1 MRTHSVRF
9 PRTGATFSA
18 RPAVRF
24 VGAMQRDTFMR
35 KFLRSAV
42 LPALLLLPAC
52 SGGGSADAAAGNT
65 SGAAVHVVVD
75 TAAGVDG
82 LVQFQVAAAVLE
94 HRDGLTTGNLL
105 AAPVVLTVAD
115 ASGEASGLALRDA
128 PSGDFTALHLLVAPG
143 TGVVLNAA
151 GQLLPIVCGGD
162 LRVPITDGLLHDRSQ
177 SSWLVVGH
185 DAAAPTFAAGTVWV
199 PVLSARLDGS
209 VGDLGL
215 RVAGVQAPALAANV
229 ALAGEGV
236 LRVGFDDACTFAD
249 DDHGGGSQGR
259 DDFLTGTGSGD
270 DVRVGG
276 RLQRDGSF
284 LATRARRRAGDD
296 RPRLLGRIT
305 ELRPL
310 ETSFVFEVQA
320 ELRRN
325 GERRLLDPRVEVLVR
340 AAGAR
345 LHRSGGHVVM
355 AFADLLVGDF
365 AKVEFTQRTPVP
377 GDRDEVLA
385 REIEVPGAAL
395 MPSPE
400 WQGFVTAVD
409 VGAGTIM
416 VGPWHDDP
424 IVIEGVVVTSV
435 VVSVGAE
442 TTIERKAQGGGG
454 RTPIGLGDVLAGGDR
469 IWWRGEVT
477 GPQAVAARWVR
488 VRAE

>member
-1 MRTHSVRF
+1 
-9 PRTGATFSA
+9 
-18 RPAVRF
+18 
-24 VGAMQRDTFMR
+24 
-35 KFLRSAV
+35 
-42 LPALLLLPAC
+42 
-52 SGGGSADAAAGNT
+52 
-65 SGAAVHVVVD
+65 
-75 TAAGVDG
+75 
-82 LVQFQVAAAVLE
+82 
-94 HRDGLTTGNLL
+94 
-105 AAPVVLTVAD
+105 
-115 ASGEASGLALRDA
+115 
-128 PSGDFTALHLLVAPG
+128 
-143 TGVVLNAA
+143 
-151 GQLLPIVCGGD
+151 
-162 LRVPITDGLLHDRSQ
+162 
-177 SSWLVVGH
+177 
-185 DAAAPTFAAGTVWV
+185 
-199 PVLSARLDGS
+199 
-209 VGDLGL
+209 
-215 RVAGVQAPALAANV
+215 
-229 ALAGEGV
+229 
-236 LRVGFDDACTFAD
+236 
-249 DDHGGGSQGR
+249 
-259 DDFLTGTGSGD
+259 
-270 DVRVGG
+270 
-276 RLQRDGSF
+276 
-284 LATRARRRAGDD
+284 
-296 RPRLLGRIT
+296 LLGRIT